1 MSQRVAGV
9 NHLSPSSILLFV
21 LLPLKKLTNSYLD
34 VFIEFLILMFR
45 MTNGFLFVINHGMRH
60 VTKHTITT
68 LVNLIENVVF
78 RGKMFFVKQI

>member
-45 MTNGFLFVINHGMRH
+45 MTDGFYL
-60 VTKHTITT
+60 
-68 LVNLIENVVF
+68 
-78 RGKMFFVKQI
+78 